1 MPLSA
6 GSQTESAQLAKA
18 PFPWGDFPGRSA
30 GFPGIRIAGWDYA
43 EIRHPFG
50 PADCVLVSV
59 RVPKSGSSSLSHLLR
74 AAFSDGAVFPV
85 PNTLNLDG
93 RSSILQQFR
102 FIRSR
107 TQNLLKHYRTP
118 RLSRAFEIIS
128 HRAAP
133 GDLIDGGHIDFASVK
148 AGVTRDLKMINTVR
162 DPAERCRSVYNYA
175 RMAYHAK
182 PRLARL
188 DAGVMPKTAARYSFD
203 GFVDFLLDRRVQ
215 YGDIA
220 CRYIGCA
227 NPEDFREYFSRNVFL
242 AGVLEEKNVFA
253 KRLSDMLGK
262 ALRFPHENQTQKP
275 AIATI
280 SRSQRARIEQIYPGD
295 FALHEWV
302 RSRT

>member
-6 GSQTESAQLAKA
+6 GAQTESAQFAKA
-18 PFPWGDFPGRSA
+18 PFLLGDFPRESA
-30 GFPGIRIAGWDYA
+30 SFAGIGAAGWNDA
-43 EIRHPFG
+43 EVRCPKG
-50 PADCVLVSV
+50 PMDCVLVSV

-74 AAFSDGAVFPV
+74 AAFSNRAVFPV

-102 FIRSR
+102 FVRSR

-148 AGVTRDLKMINTVR
+148 AGVTCDLKMITILR

-175 RMAYHAK
+175 RMAYQTK

-203 GFVDFLLDRRVQ
+203 GFVDFLLERRVQ

-220 CRYIGCA
+220 CRYVGCA
-227 NPEDFREYFSRNVFL
+227 NPEDFGSYFSRNVFL
-242 AGVLEEKNVFA
+242 AGVLEEKDMFA
-253 KRLSDMLGK
+253 KRLSAMLGK
-262 ALRFPHENQTQKP
+262 PLHFPHENQTRKP
-275 AIATI
+275 AIATVT
-280 SRSQRARIEQIYPGD
+280 RSQRARIEQIYPGD

>member
-18 PFPWGDFPGRSA
+18 HFPGRSA
-30 GFPGIRIAGWDYA
+30 GFPGIRVAGCDYA
-43 EIRHPFG
+43 EIRHPYG

-148 AGVTRDLKMINTVR
+148 AGVTCDLKMITIVR

-242 AGVLEEKNVFA
+242 AGVLEEKDVFA